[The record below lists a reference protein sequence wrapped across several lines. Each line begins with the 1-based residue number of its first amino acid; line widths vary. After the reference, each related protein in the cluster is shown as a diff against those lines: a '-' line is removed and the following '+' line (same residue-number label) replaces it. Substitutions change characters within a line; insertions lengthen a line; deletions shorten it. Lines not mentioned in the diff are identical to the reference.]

1 MVVCVRG
8 PKRSVNFEVVFQVK
22 CLLEEVF
29 EVLRGLVMEIGSHF
43 FVSLFDFQ
51 EHLIVVNPCIH
62 ESGSELV
69 LLFSEL
75 N

>member
-8 PKRSVNFEVVFQVK
+8 AERSIDFEVVFQVK

-51 EHLIVVNPCIH
+51 EHLIVMNPCIH
-62 ESGSELV
+62 ECGSELV
-69 LLFSEL
+69 LLFPEL